1 MALREEALMSHYVLV
16 SMEPKARQVNGLDI
30 LPWREF
36 LDRLWSGEWMTSMG
50 HSTFS
55 TQM

>member
-1 MALREEALMSHYVLV
+1 MSHYVLV

-50 HSTFS
+50 HSTLS